1 MLRYIINRPDFYSSL
16 IDDSDTGPALWR
28 RLNQRIFKDCEDVWE
43 AVKEVLC
50 IDSPEGHASEED
62 ELDGLDIGTKD
73 TLSFSW
79 RALKEARLAPS
90 SDCLPNLLLTHF
102 CL

>member
-1 MLRYIINRPDFYSSL
+1 MSRYIINRPDFYSSV
-16 IDDSDTGPALWR
+16 IDDPNTGPAVWR
-28 RLNQRIFKDCEDVWE
+28 RLNQRIFKDCVDVWE

-50 IDSPEGHASEED
+50 IDSPEGHGFEED
-62 ELDGLDIGTKD
+62 EMDGLDIGTKD

-79 RALKEARLAPS
+79 RALKEARLAPG
-90 SDCLPNLLLTHF
+90 SDCVPDLLLTRF